1 MMLFH
6 RLNPQRSA
14 HAVQFDSPHQSHAT
28 EHAHAHEQEW
38 VRWNGTALAPIWDQL
53 KAAELYDHEGDDQ
66 AWTDA
71 DKFENVN
78 VVKTTDPTV
87 VAALSKKLHAAFG
100 FPDPEQE

>member
-1 MMLFH
+1 MNETHQLSTTTKTA
-6 RLNPQRSA
+6 SA
-14 HAVQFDSPHQSHAT
+14 CT
-28 EHAHAHEQEW
+28 QEW

-78 VVKTTDPTV
+78 VLKKTDPTV
-87 VAALSKKLHAAFG
+87 VASLSKKLHAAFG
-100 FPDPEQE
+100 FPDDE